1 LDETETVL
9 ESITEAQM
17 RGTPMTYTQLVSEL
31 SGKMPEDRIRS
42 VLLRLYDSAKVMN
55 RNVRMDGKDVRVIVN
70 PNKPLSS

>member
-1 LDETETVL
+1 
-9 ESITEAQM
+9 M

>member
-1 LDETETVL
+1 MDETETVL